1 MTLGVAASA
10 SRARAIFAAAAAASS
25 SSSSS
30 SSSSTTPTLRA
41 RTLTR
46 AAPAA
51 MDVLQF
57 PALDDNYGFA
67 LRCRETGAV
76 ALIDAPDA
84 DDIARALDAEGW
96 TPSLVLCTHGH
107 RDHVGGCEGLRAR
120 WPALRVAA
128 PAREVGTKIPAALV
142 DVGVREGDVID
153 VGNLRAVVRETP
165 GHTLGH
171 VVYHFEESEKVFVGD
186 TLFAGGC
193 GRLFEGTPAQMWD
206 SISKILA
213 MPDSTMVYCAH
224 EYTASNMK
232 FALSVDGGNEALRRR
247 AKEVT
252 EMRARGEP
260 TVPTTVGVE
269 RATNPFCR
277 PMAASVQEGVGM
289 AGSTDLAAVFGAVR
303 RAKDNF

>member
-1 MTLGVAASA
+1 M
-10 SRARAIFAAAAAASS
+10 
-25 SSSSS
+25 
-30 SSSSTTPTLRA
+30 
-41 RTLTR
+41 
-46 AAPAA
+46 
-51 MDVLQF
+51 LQF

-96 TPSLVLCTHGH
+96 TPSLVLCTHWH

-142 DVGVREGDVID
+142 DVGVREGDVIA